1 MLQHTIQIDQTE
13 QPAKTNV
20 PEKFMF
26 QDYQKAGLLVLVA
39 GILYL
44 RLMLRK
50 RKNDRICSQCN
61 HRNPYHQSNCA
72 KCSAPLFLSRIKH

>member
-1 MLQHTIQIDQTE
+1 MLQHTVQIDQTE
-13 QPAKTNV
+13 QPARASA
-20 PEKFMF
+20 PERFMF

-50 RKNDRICSQCN
+50 RKKDKICSRCN
-61 HRNPYHQSNCA
+61 YRNPYHQSNCA
-72 KCSAPLFLSRIKH
+72 KCSAPLMSGR